1 MRFAV
6 ASGVLAALASAFSKV
21 SFGGE
26 GDSLAMRAAGL
37 GLMLVC
43 NLLMMKAFVQA
54 MRDSGS
60 VVGTTVNVS
69 ANVFASAIIGVLV
82 FNEQQLSQKWLMGC
96 LVAMAG
102 VYCLSR
108 GAQQPTPVPMVEED
122 KKRA

>member
-26 GDSLAMRAAGL
+26 ESSAGVRAAGL

-69 ANVFASAIIGVLV
+69 ANVFASAVIGALV
-82 FNEQQLSQKWLMGC
+82 FDEQQLSQKWLAGC
-96 LVAMAG
+96 LVALAG

-108 GAQQPTPVPMVEED
+108 GAQPTPVPG
-122 KKRA
+122 KRLA